1 MYFLAKIFIV
11 SFSFFDDVEYVSAPQ
26 NYKNNS
32 IRIYSGYFSR
42 PFINILFLG
51 DISAEYHNTI
61 IRGIDYSKVLKEKS
75 PNSPIS
81 TSARISIIRHLERG
95 FQNNHN
101 QYNLSFTWH
110 YHSKMNSIP
119 IRWFFSEGISYAE
132 KVPYVEGLH
141 TRRLSNERD
150 SKVMNYMNVG
160 FDFRLS
166 DLMKNN
172 KLSSYR
178 IGLSNSHR
186 SGIYK
191 KIKLFNNTKGGS
203 NYINL
208 FLEYEF

>member
-1 MYFLAKIFIV
+1 MYKR
-11 SFSFFDDVEYVSAPQ
+11 Q
-26 NYKNNS
+26 
-32 IRIYSGYFSR
+32 
-42 PFINILFLG
+42 
-51 DISAEYHNTI
+51 YHNTI
-61 IRGIDYSKVLKEKS
+61 IRGVDYSKVLKEKS

-132 KVPYVEGLH
+132 NVPYVEGLH

-208 FLEYEF
+208 FLEYQF

>member
-11 SFSFFDDVEYVSAPQ
+11 SFSFFDGAEYVGAPQ

-110 YHSKMNSIP
+110 YHSKMNSTP
-119 IRWFFSEGISYAE
+119 IR
-132 KVPYVEGLH
+132 
-141 TRRLSNERD
+141 
-150 SKVMNYMNVG
+150 
-160 FDFRLS
+160 
-166 DLMKNN
+166 
-172 KLSSYR
+172 
-178 IGLSNSHR
+178 
-186 SGIYK
+186 
-191 KIKLFNNTKGGS
+191 
-203 NYINL
+203 
-208 FLEYEF
+208 